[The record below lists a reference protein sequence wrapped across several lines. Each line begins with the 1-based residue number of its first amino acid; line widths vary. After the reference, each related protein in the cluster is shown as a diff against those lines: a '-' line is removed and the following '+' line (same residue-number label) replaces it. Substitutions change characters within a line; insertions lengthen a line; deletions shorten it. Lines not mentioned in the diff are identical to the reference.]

1 MRIVDAALAAALVG
15 GGATFSLN
23 EPVTDATEDD
33 ADDEPEADDDDDAE
47 DEDEAVVLDGG
58 DVRVG

>member
-1 MRIVDAALAAALVG
+1 LAAALVG